1 MAWGLQKRSHCP
13 YCSAITYNPGSVCGL
28 CFKKRAEADSQRR
41 RAEERWGHAE
51 EARRAGAHEERR
63 RKEAN
68 SQRQR
73 AEERW
78 GHAEEARDAFNPYVV
93 LGVRRNAS
101 QDEIKRAHREMMAK
115 YHPDKVSH
123 LGDEFQEMARAKAVA
138 INRAR
143 DELLRT
149 VSG

>member
-1 MAWGLQKRSHCP
+1 
-13 YCSAITYNPGSVCGL
+13 L
-28 CFKKRAEADSQRR
+28 CFTKRAEADSQRQ

-51 EARRAGAHEERR
+51 EVRRAGADEERR
-63 RKEAN
+63 RKEAD

-73 AEERW
+73 AEQRW

-115 YHPDKVSH
+115 YHPDKVSY
-123 LGDEFQEMARAKAVA
+123 LGDEFQEMAKAKAVD